1 MILADVCIRRPVLA
15 CVLSLVL
22 VLLGLMA
29 YQRLPVREY
38 PNIDVPIVTVSV
50 GYPGA
55 SPEIMESQVAQPIED
70 VLSGIEGLDF
80 VSSISRS
87 ESTQITAQFRLGSD
101 ADRAANDV
109 RDRLGRVRGLLPD
122 EIGEPVVQKVEAD
135 AQPIIYLAFFSQR
148 HSPMAITDLLER
160 LVKDR
165 LQVIPGVSEVQ
176 IRGARS
182 PAMRIWLDPE
192 RLAAHDLT
200 VQDVEDAL
208 RRQNVEIPA
217 GRIESKQREFNVLSQ
232 TDLRSAEEF
241 NRLILDDSRGYLLRL
256 EDVGRA
262 ELGPASERSLVRY
275 NGQSAVVI
283 GMVKQATANPLDI
296 SDGLAAAMPEVQAL
310 LPEGLQMAVGHDSS
324 QFIRESID
332 NVYTTIW
339 EAVALVILI
348 IFLFLRSLRAT
359 LIPLVTIPVS
369 LIGACALMALMGF
382 SLNTLTL
389 LAMVLAIGLVVDDA
403 IVMLENIHRHLERG
417 LSPLQAAFKG
427 SRESAFA
434 VIAMTLTLA
443 AVYAPIGFMPGSTG
457 KLFTEFAW
465 TLAGA
470 VLVSGF
476 VALSL
481 SPMMCAKLLKPQA
494 AGEAH
499 NRAYNL
505 IEDFLQRLTRGYQH
519 LLVWLLARW
528 WLTLLALLGVLLACL
543 WLFAGL
549 KSELAPTEDTGTLIG
564 VYSAPE
570 GATLDY
576 TTRYARQLEQVY
588 DSIEETNRYVVV
600 TGFPTVTQGISF
612 LKLEDWDQRQRSQF
626 EIRQELL
633 PKLSDIPGVRA
644 FPVNRPPLGQSARSQ
659 PVNLVIRS
667 SLEYGQLQ
675 HYVEQLLERL
685 ESYPGLESLDS
696 DLKLNTPQLKVTVN
710 REQAA
715 AVGSDVATIGRTLES
730 LFGSRQVTR
739 FKRLGEQYDVV
750 VQLEDVDRRNP
761 ADLER
766 VYVRASDG
774 SMVQL
779 ANLIEVRETVA
790 PRELSHFN
798 QLRAVTLS
806 ANVGAGHTL
815 GEVLEHL
822 EAVAREVFP
831 PGTLFDY
838 GGTSREFKESSAGVG
853 LIFVLSLA
861 FIYLVLAAQFE
872 SFIDPLI
879 ILFSVP
885 LSMAGALLAL
895 TLFGGTLNIYSQI
908 GLVTLIGLI
917 TKHGILIVEFAN
929 QLLRRG
935 LALREA
941 VLEAAVQR
949 LRPILMTTGA
959 MVLGSLPLALATGA
973 GAESREQIG
982 LVIVGG
988 LLVGTLF
995 TLLVIPSLYLLL
1007 RRWRPLREEA
1017 EAAAAGG
1024 LG

>member
-1 MILADVCIRRPVLA
+1 MRLSEICIGRPVFA
-15 CVLSLVL
+15 SVLSLIIL
-22 VLLGLMA
+22 LLGLMA
-29 YQRLPVREY
+29 YQRLSVREY
-38 PNIDVPIVTVSV
+38 PNIDVPIVTVNV
-50 GYPGA
+50 AYPGA

-101 ADRAANDV
+101 ADEAANDV

-122 EIGEPVVQKVEAD
+122 EIDEPIVQKVEAD
-135 AQPIIYLAFFSQR
+135 AQPIIFLAFFSER
-148 HSPMAITDLLER
+148 HSAMAITDLLER

-192 RLAAHDLT
+192 KLAAHRLT

-217 GRIESKQREFNVLSQ
+217 GRIESREREFNVLSE

-241 NRLILDDSRGYLLRL
+241 NQLILDDSHGYLLRL
-256 EDVGRA
+256 ADVGHA
-262 ELGPASERSLVRY
+262 EVGPASERSVVRF
-275 NGQSAVVI
+275 NGRSAVVI

-296 SDGLAAAMPEVQAL
+296 SDGVNAAMPDVREL
-310 LPEGLQMAVGHDSS
+310 LPEGMEMAVGHDSS
-324 QFIRESID
+324 LFIRESID
-332 NVYTTIW
+332 NVYATIW

-369 LIGACALMALMGF
+369 LIGAFALMASMGF
-382 SLNTLTL
+382 SINTLTL

-403 IVMLENIHRHLERG
+403 IVMLENIHRHLEAG
-417 LSPLQAAFKG
+417 LPPLQAAQAG
-427 SRESAFA
+427 SREIAFA

-443 AVYAPIGFMPGSTG
+443 AVYAPIGFMPGTTG

-470 VLVSGF
+470 VIVSGF

-481 SPMMCAKLLKPQA
+481 SPMMGARLLK
-494 AGEAH
+494 AH
-499 NRAYNL
+499 QPHARHSRAYNL
-505 IEDFLQRLTRGYQH
+505 IEDCLHGLTRHYQG
-519 LLVWLLARW
+519 LLARVLELW
-528 WLTLLALLGVLLACL
+528 WLILALLVAVLLACV
-543 WLFAGL
+543 WLFGGL
-549 KSELAPTEDTGTLIG
+549 KSELAPTEDTGTIIG
-564 VYSAPE
+564 VFNAPD
-570 GATLDY
+570 GATIAY
-576 TTRYARQLEQVY
+576 TSRYARQIEAVY
-588 DSIEETNRYVVV
+588 DSIAETNRYVVV

-612 LKLEDWDQRQRSQF
+612 LKLEDWDLRQRSQF

-633 PKLSDIPGVRA
+633 PKLLDIPGVRA

-667 SLEYGQLQ
+667 SLEYAELE
-675 HYVEQLLERL
+675 HYVERLLERVRD
-685 ESYPGLESLDS
+685 YPGLESLDS
-696 DLKLNTPQLKVTVN
+696 DLKLNTPQLKVRVN
-710 REQAA
+710 REQAV
-715 AVGSDVATIGRTLES
+715 AVGSDVATIGRSLES

-739 FKRLGEQYDVV
+739 FKRSGEQYDVL
-750 VQLEDVDRRNP
+750 VQLADVDRSNP
-761 ADLER
+761 ADLDR
-766 VYVRASDG
+766 VYVRGRDQ

-779 ANLIEVRETVA
+779 SNLIEVRETVA
-790 PRELSHFN
+790 PRELNHFN

-806 ANVGAGHTL
+806 ANVGAGYTL
-815 GEVLEHL
+815 GEALDHL
-822 EAVAREVFP
+822 ENAARELFP
-831 PGTLFDY
+831 ADTQFDY
-838 GGTSREFKESSAGVG
+838 TGTSRDFKESSAGIA
-853 LIFVLSLA
+853 LIFVLALA

-872 SFIDPLI
+872 SFVDPLI

-895 TLFGGTLNIYSQI
+895 TLFGGTLNIYSQV

-917 TKHGILIVEFAN
+917 TKHGILIVAFAN
-929 QLLRRG
+929 QLLG
-935 LALREA
+935 AGKPLREA
-941 VLEAAVQR
+941 VIGASVQR

-959 MVLGSLPLALATGA
+959 MVLGSL
-973 GAESREQIG
+973 
-982 LVIVGG
+982 
-988 LLVGTLF
+988 
-995 TLLVIPSLYLLL
+995 
-1007 RRWRPLREEA
+1007 
-1017 EAAAAGG
+1017 
-1024 LG
+1024 